1 VPESRSTAWRILKVV
16 LFLVILL
23 GIGRALLPDLRSM
36 DWSRV
41 RTWRP
46 EVSRLIV
53 SFVILFGVYLAHAFL
68 WRRIV
73 TDLGVGR
80 PSPKSV
86 VRIYFLSSL
95 GRYIP
100 GKFWQLA
107 GLAALAGRAGISPG
121 GAAAASLLGQFAFL
135 ATGLLF
141 LAVQIP
147 DFGRG
152 APLRFA
158 GILLVLA
165 AGLVWL
171 VTETPAGRNGRE
183 WVRARLGRRIGEG
196 LAAAFDL
203 AERIRGRDAIMW
215 GVGYGLT
222 WIALGFAFSLFVTA
236 FVPEATDVSRRLAG
250 TVAASYLA
258 GYLVLVAPAGLGV
271 REGTMTGLLAAVPSI
286 PFDAAVVVAILS
298 RVWFTIA
305 EIGPLALIPLMR
317 DDPTPSGSASGSGS
331 GAPAND
337 GTGGGEGEA

>member
-1 VPESRSTAWRILKVV
+1 VPESRNTAWRVLKVV
-16 LFLVILL
+16 LFLVILI
-23 GIGRALLPDLRSM
+23 GIGRALLPDLRAM
-36 DWSRV
+36 DWDQV
-41 RTWRP
+41 RTYRP
-46 EVSRLIV
+46 EAGRLVVSLV
-53 SFVILFGVYLAHAFL
+53 LLVGVYLAHAFL

-73 TDLGVGR
+73 TDLGLGR
-80 PSPKSV
+80 PSARNV
-86 VRIYFLSSL
+86 VRIVFVSSL

-107 GLAALAGRAGISPG
+107 GLAALAKRAGIPAG

-165 AGLVWL
+165 AGMIWVL
-171 VTETPAGRNGRE
+171 TETPTGRKGRE
-183 WVRARLGRRIGEG
+183 WVRARLGNRIGER

-203 AERIRGRDAIMW
+203 AERIRGRDAILW
-215 GVGYGLT
+215 GVGYGLS
-222 WIALGFAFSLFVTA
+222 WVALGFAFSLFVTA
-236 FVPEATDVSRRLAG
+236 FVPEATEVSRRLAG

-286 PFDAAVVVAILS
+286 PIEAAVVVAVLS

-305 EIGPLALIPLMR
+305 EIGPLALIPFLR
-317 DDPTPSGSASGSGS
+317 DEPPTA
-331 GAPAND
+331 GAVPPDVVKPAP
-337 GTGGGEGEA
+337 GGGKGEA